1 MKAVTAVDFYF
12 FINQIWTINVSKNE
26 TAKEEKYEQT
36 NKKQKLMIHHLINA
50 EALKRIKNLWRFTRC
65 VRNKK
70 LHHERWNLPKGPMKC
85 DLSINLQLLQ
95 TC

>member
-1 MKAVTAVDFYF
+1 MLVKTR
-12 FINQIWTINVSKNE
+12 QPKKKN
-26 TAKEEKYEQT
+26 T
-36 NKKQKLMIHHLINA
+36 NKQTKKKNMIHHLINP

-70 LHHERWNLPKGPMKC
+70 LHHERWNLPKGPMKY

>member
-36 NKKQKLMIHHLINA
+36 NKKKKHDPS
-50 EALKRIKNLWRFTRC
+50 F
-65 VRNKK
+65 NK
-70 LHHERWNLPKGPMKC
+70 P
-85 DLSINLQLLQ
+85 
-95 TC
+95 

>member
-1 MKAVTAVDFYF
+1 MSLSNESPNGREILF
-12 FINQIWTINVSKNE
+12 WTINVSKNE

-36 NKKQKLMIHHLINA
+36 NKKQKTMIHHLINP

-70 LHHERWNLPKGPMKC
+70 LHHERWNLPKGPMKY
-85 DLSINLQLLQ
+85 DLSINLKLLQ